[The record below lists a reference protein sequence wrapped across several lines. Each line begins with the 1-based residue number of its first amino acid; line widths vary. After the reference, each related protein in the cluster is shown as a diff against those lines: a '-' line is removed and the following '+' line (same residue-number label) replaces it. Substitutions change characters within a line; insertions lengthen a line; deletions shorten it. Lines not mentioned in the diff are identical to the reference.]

1 MSDVARNI
9 ELVERLKGTY
19 NERDYDTVRA
29 CLEPDFVVYDIMG
42 TIGQL
47 DLLPARPQ

>member
-9 ELVERLKGTY
+9 ELVERLERAY

-29 CLEPDFVVYDIMG
+29 CVGADFVVAKS
-42 TIGQL
+42 QL
-47 DLLPARPQ
+47 YEHQQQAGGLT